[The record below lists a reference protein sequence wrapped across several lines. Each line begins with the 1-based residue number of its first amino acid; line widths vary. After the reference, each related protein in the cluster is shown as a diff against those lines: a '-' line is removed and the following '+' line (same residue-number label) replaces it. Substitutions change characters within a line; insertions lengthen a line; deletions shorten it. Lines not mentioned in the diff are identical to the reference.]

1 MVPKKLIGDPLR
13 ISQVLLNICSNAIK
27 FTVSGLVSV
36 KIEYAHETEKL
47 KFEIRDTGIG
57 MSPEQAAQVF
67 ESFTQADGSTSR
79 RFGGTGLGL
88 SIVKQL
94 CTLMDGDVSV
104 ESIEEEGSC
113 FYVELKT
120 PSDESASQLH
130 PIDTNLPIYY
140 ASSQESALLSDD
152 YFSALSIKPE
162 HLTLDELETSLE
174 KANSDSVALIDAHN
188 YRDIEKHTKV
198 LKKLNRDHVKLCF
211 IMDIQ
216 PEETINKIC
225 WEFDASVLSH
235 PFSTRQLQQFLVD
248 LLEKQEHQTQGQA
261 NEDGNQTQQFSG
273 HVLLVEDNPVNQIV
287 AQQMIELAGL
297 SCDLAENGAEAVKA
311 VTSETSY
318 DLVLM
323 DVQMP
328 VMDGYEATQ
337 KIRELGYSELV
348 ICGLSANAMKQDKE
362 KAEAAGMTDYLTK
375 PIESE
380 KLTEIFI
387 KYLAS

>member
-1 MVPKKLIGDPLR
+1 M
-13 ISQVLLNICSNAIK
+13 
-27 FTVSGLVSV
+27 
-36 KIEYAHETEKL
+36 
-47 KFEIRDTGIG
+47 
-57 MSPEQAAQVF
+57 
-67 ESFTQADGSTSR
+67 
-79 RFGGTGLGL
+79 
-88 SIVKQL
+88 
-94 CTLMDGDVSV
+94 
-104 ESIEEEGSC
+104 
-113 FYVELKT
+113 
-120 PSDESASQLH
+120 
-130 PIDTNLPIYY
+130 
-140 ASSQESALLSDD
+140 
-152 YFSALSIKPE
+152 
-162 HLTLDELETSLE
+162 
-174 KANSDSVALIDAHN
+174 IDAHN
-188 YRDIEKHTKV
+188 YRDIEKHAKV
-198 LKKLNRDHVKLCF
+198 LKKLNRDHVKLGF

-216 PEETINKIC
+216 PEEAINKIC

-235 PFSTRQLQQFLVD
+235 PFSTRQLQQFLVE
-248 LLEKQEHQTQGQA
+248 LLEKQEHQTRGQA

-297 SCDLAENGAEAVKA
+297 SCDLAENGAEAVEA
-311 VTSETSY
+311 VTSKPTY
-318 DLVLM
+318 DLVFM